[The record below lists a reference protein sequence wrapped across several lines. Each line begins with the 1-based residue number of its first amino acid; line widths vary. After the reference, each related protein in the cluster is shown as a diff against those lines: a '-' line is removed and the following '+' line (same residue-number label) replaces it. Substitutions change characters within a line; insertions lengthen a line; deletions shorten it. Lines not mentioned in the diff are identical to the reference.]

1 MRVQRKRTHGRAPM
15 AALERALGRLDTER
29 ELVEGERARH
39 RTARGEQVEEWLISA
54 QNHW

>member
-1 MRVQRKRTHGRAPM
+1 M